1 MKEIVFDFNPLG
13 NFSLS
18 AEVYEL
24 YYSKKYNKKIYFY
37 IRDGRLY
44 KKVKDIKDLKKSTNR
59 VITFIDLG
67 DRVDRIPFDEK
78 IRVKP
83 IDEDY
88 DEDPLLIEI
97 VNELGQEASWKNSKI
112 KVVEIKE

>member
-1 MKEIVFDFNPLG
+1 M
-13 NFSLS
+13 
-18 AEVYEL
+18 
-24 YYSKKYNKKIYFY
+24 
-37 IRDGRLY
+37 
-44 KKVKDIKDLKKSTNR
+44 
-59 VITFIDLG
+59 G